1 VYRSEILLERFRLLV
16 ELEDGN
22 CVIAPQYGPA
32 AGALIEAYASTDLA
46 PVLSDVPAE
55 KP

>member
-1 VYRSEILLERFRLLV
+1 V

-22 CVIAPQYGPA
+22 STAAPKFGPA
-32 AGALIEAYASTDLA
+32 AGALIEAAAAVGLQME
-46 PVLSDVPAE
+46 LSNVPAE